1 MTSELHNSRFL
12 KACRREPVDCTPV
25 WLMRQAGRYMAEYR
39 SLREKYSLLTLCKT
53 PELATEVTLQPI
65 NRFHF
70 DAAIIFADILLPLQP
85 MGLDF
90 EFAKGEG
97 PVIHNPIS
105 TDADVAAVRV
115 FSPQEDLQFVARS
128 IQLAVKEL
136 NGKTPLIGF
145 AGAPFTLASYI
156 IEGGYSRHFLKTR
169 KFMTANTNA
178 WHSLMKKIAEITSSY
193 LQMQIEAGASAVQL
207 FDSWVGVL
215 SPEDYRQYVLP
226 YSREILQK
234 VSAPTIHFSTGTSG
248 YLDLIAEAGGDV
260 ISVDW
265 RIPLDRAWKFFP
277 DRAIQG
283 NLDPASLF
291 SSWPMLREDIRKVLS
306 CAGGKP
312 GHIFNLGHGVLPETS
327 IDNIVRLVDEVHRFT
342 M

>member
-1 MTSELHNSRFL
+1 MTSDLHNSRFL

-39 SLREKYSLLTLCKT
+39 SLREKHSLLTLCKT

-65 NRFHF
+65 QRFHF

-105 TDADVAAVRV
+105 TDADVEAVRV
-115 FSPQEDLQFVARS
+115 FSPQEDLHFVAKA
-128 IQLAVKEL
+128 IQLVVKEL
-136 NGKTPLIGF
+136 DGKTPLIGF

-178 WHSLMKKIAEITSSY
+178 WHSLMQKIAQITTSY
-193 LQMQIEAGASAVQL
+193 LQMQVEAGASAVQL

-215 SPEDYRQYVLP
+215 SPEDYGKFVLP
-226 YSREILQK
+226 YSREILQNI
-234 VSAPTIHFSTGTSG
+234 SAPTVHFSTGTSG

-265 RIPLDRAWKFFP
+265 RTPLDHAWSFFP
-277 DRAIQG
+277 ERAIQG

-291 SSWPMLREDIRKVLS
+291 SPWPMLREDIRKILHL
-306 CAGGKP
+306 ARGKP
-312 GHIFNLGHGVLPETS
+312 GHIFNLGHGVLPETP
-327 IDNIVRLVDEVHRFT
+327 IENIERLVAEIHGFT
-342 M
+342 L

>member
-1 MTSELHNSRFL
+1 MTSDLHNTRFL
-12 KACRREPVDCTPV
+12 KACRREPVDRTPV
-25 WLMRQAGRYMAEYR
+25 WLMRQAGRYMDEYR
-39 SLREKYSLLTLCKT
+39 KLREKYSLLTLCKT
-53 PELATEVTLQPI
+53 PELAAEVTLQPI

-70 DAAIIFADILLPLQP
+70 DAAIIFADILLPLEP
-85 MGLDF
+85 MGLQF

-105 TDADVAAVRV
+105 TEKDVDAVRV
-115 FSPQEDLQFVARS
+115 FSPEEDLQFVSRS
-128 IQLAVKEL
+128 IQHVVKEL
-136 NGKTPLIGF
+136 DGNTPLIGF

-178 WHSLMKKIAEITSSY
+178 WHSLMKKIAEITTKY
-193 LQMQIEAGASAVQL
+193 LQMQVEAGASAVQL

-215 SPEDYRQYVLP
+215 SPEDYRQFVLP
-226 YSREILQK
+226 YSRAILQNI
-234 VSAPTIHFSTGTSG
+234 SAPTIHFSTGTSG
-248 YLDLIAEAGGDV
+248 YLDLIAEAGGNV

-265 RIPLDRAWKFFP
+265 RTLLDHAWSFFP
-277 DRAIQG
+277 ERAIQG

-291 SSWPMLREDIRKVLS
+291 SPWEMLREDIRRILHL
-306 CAGGKP
+306 AGGKA
-312 GHIFNLGHGVLPETS
+312 GHIFNLGHGVLPETPLE
-327 IDNIVRLVDEVHRFT
+327 NVERLVDEIHSFT